1 MIPNIVERIEDFTLE
16 AQTGRT
22 YRLDIVNGRISGMTD
37 GLDAVRQ
44 AVYMMLNIERY
55 KYAIYSWNYGI
66 ELSELIG
73 KRKGYVIPELE
84 RRITGTIMTDDR
96 VYSVSSFSFEWDKQK
111 CYVSFTVKT
120 ELGDIEIE
128 NVEVLN

>member
-1 MIPNIVERIEDFTLE
+1 MIPSAVERIEDFTLE
-16 AQTGRT
+16 TQTGRT

-37 GLDAVRQ
+37 GLDAVKQ
-44 AVYMMLNIERY
+44 AVYMILNIERY
-55 KYAIYSWNYGI
+55 KNAIFSWNYGI

-84 RRITGTIMTDDR
+84 RRIAEAIMTDDR
-96 VYSVSSFSFEWDKQK
+96 VYSVLGFSFSWNKQK

-120 ELGDIEIE
+120 ELGDIKIE